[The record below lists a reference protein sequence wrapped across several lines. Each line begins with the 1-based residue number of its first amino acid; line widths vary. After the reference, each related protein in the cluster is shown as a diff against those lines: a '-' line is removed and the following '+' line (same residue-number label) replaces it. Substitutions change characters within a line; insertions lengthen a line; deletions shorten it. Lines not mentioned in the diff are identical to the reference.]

1 MTSKSS
7 FLVSLKENSKRRLW
21 VWVISILM
29 FVLILPVLTAFGLG
43 GVARGAEWIWEAT
56 DAATA
61 KQLVHQK
68 LAEMM
73 LSMLGFSGPIV
84 FFSTILAVVSGVQGF
99 SYLYSRKKIDF
110 YMGMPVKKSKRFL
123 VIWINGIL
131 LYIVPYMAG
140 LAVSLIIGAGN
151 KALDGEVL
159 YTAASAFMANLC
171 LYLGVYHLSII
182 SE

>member
-84 FFSTILAVVSGVQGF
+84 FSA
-99 SYLYSRKKIDF
+99 R
-110 YMGMPVKKSKRFL
+110 
-123 VIWINGIL
+123 
-131 LYIVPYMAG
+131 
-140 LAVSLIIGAGN
+140 SLPW
-151 KALDGEVL
+151 
-159 YTAASAFMANLC
+159 
-171 LYLGVYHLSII
+171 
-182 SE
+182 